1 MKYVCISQ
9 DSLHGIREAPFTVQ
23 NTKPTDGTEGIQTST
38 VSPGDDEVSQ
48 SKGSGSEKK
57 KKRIQKSLHGVW
69 ECYCMQHNF
78 ILLAIMLHYEHH
90 CNRNSIHTR
99 YCESD

>member
-57 KKRIQKSLHGVW
+57 KKTYTEITSWCVG
-69 ECYCMQHNF
+69 M
-78 ILLAIMLHYEHH
+78 LLYAA
-90 CNRNSIHTR
+90 
-99 YCESD
+99 